1 MHSHVLV
8 KHVRK
13 RVNITGES
21 LRQTE
26 AGDTLAAKIS
36 ATRWCVVN
44 VQKYPETSRN
54 IQKHPETSRNI
65 QKHPK
70 HPTVFC
76 SVLHGK
82 RILGYFTMEFIEKSM
97 RFQLNIIWK
106 MGKCVEGA
114 QNSESAFKKMETLL
128 GG

>member
-36 ATRWCVVN
+36 AIRWCVVN
-44 VQKYPETSRN
+44 VQKY
-54 IQKHPETSRNI
+54 PETSRNI